1 MNALGILTVLFGIYV
16 VSKPEKKTIYAFIGL
31 QAVVCAI
38 RYINLNSYILKILS
52 LIIQIY
58 SISHIFAKS

>member
-1 MNALGILTVLFGIYV
+1 MNVIGILTVLFGIYV
-16 VSKPEKKTIYAFIGL
+16 VSKPEKKMIYAFIGL

-38 RYINLNSYILKILS
+38 RYVNLNSYILKILS

-58 SISHIFAKS
+58 SLSHIFAES